1 MSLLSAIL
9 LPEIEKQLIA
19 LEPQI
24 AAFVLKQLHVIGSEF
39 VAYVEGKLNINPA
52 PAADVPAIL
61 AADAQ

>member
-1 MSLLSAIL
+1 

-52 PAADVPAIL
+52 LAADVPAAP

>member
-39 VAYVEGKLNINPA
+39 VAYVEGKLNIVPA
-52 PAADVPAIL
+52 PAADVPA
-61 AADAQ
+61 APAVNVQ

>member
-24 AAFVLKQLHVIGSEF
+24 ATFVLKQLHVIGSEF
-39 VAYVEGKLNINPA
+39 VAYVEEKLNVH
-52 PAADVPAIL
+52 PAADVPAS
-61 AADAQ
+61 AA